1 MNSFLKYLIHGLRT
15 VDGNRNSA
23 SRLLETMNKQSKRD
37 YLIET
42 GKSLVSESV
51 LYNIKQTNEHRLFR
65 KVYLKYLIMRIR
77 AKISFMALE
86 RRMTVV
92 ELIIATIMKSY
103 QEVKRMGVYPIES
116 YDQEIKNDSTF

>member
-1 MNSFLKYLIHGLRT
+1 
-15 VDGNRNSA
+15 
-23 SRLLETMNKQSKRD
+23 MNKQSKRD

-116 YDQEIKNDSTF
+116 YD